1 MPSRELPLD
10 GESGLAHSKGPER
23 IRDPLHN
30 LIEFHVHDPEVGRF
44 EDGMWRV
51 LQTRPFQRLRRIKQL
66 GFSELVYP
74 GASHTRFAHSLGVFH
89 TARQLL
95 DVIRY
100 HQRLNT
106 QRLDPDKEQ
115 TALAAALVHDV
126 GHGPFSHAF
135 EEVGKRLQLPMAR
148 HEDVSD
154 PLIRDGEIAEILK
167 DVKGSGFADDVADV
181 VRRDGP
187 SNLYDAV
194 VSSQFDADRLDYMRR
209 DLLMTGTQS
218 GAIDFEWLTK
228 NLEVARL
235 SRYVDDER
243 VGDVDTFVLGPKAFR
258 AAETYVHGLFQL
270 YPSVYF
276 HKTTRGFEKILS
288 ALLVKLKKLVD
299 DNAAARSGLATNH
312 PLICFLRGSDSLDRA
327 LALDDTVVWGALEM
341 MVEAEDQEVAG
352 WAMRLRDRKVMKC
365 IDIRET
371 LIHDMFPK
379 RRARDEAGAEKR
391 IALKLNEIQ
400 SELQDWSNRK
410 AGDCG
415 PRVLIDEGERHPYK
429 QIEETKGPLNQIH
442 IRLADGTLSDMAE
455 QSHVVNAL
463 PPFRMFRAYVDRN
476 DSEAEE
482 AVRRAIKAHVQGA
495 GTGNG

>member
-1 MPSRELPLD
+1 MSQ
-10 GESGLAHSKGPER
+10 SKGPER

-30 LIEFHVHDPEVGRF
+30 LIEFHVHDPDIGQF
-44 EDGMWRV
+44 EHGMWRV

-74 GASHTRFAHSLGVFH
+74 GATHTRFAHSLGVFH

-100 HQRLNT
+100 HQRLYGPPRD
-106 QRLDPDKEQ
+106 QHKEE
-115 TALAAALVHDV
+115 TALAAALLHDV

-135 EEVGKRLQLPMAR
+135 EEVGKELQLPMAR

-154 PLIRDGEIAEILK
+154 RLIRDGEIAEILK
-167 DVKGSGFADDVADV
+167 NVKGSGFANDVADV

-218 GAIDFEWLTK
+218 GAIDFKWLTK
-228 NLEVARL
+228 NLEIAAL
-235 SRYVDDER
+235 SRYVDNER
-243 VGDVDTFVLGPKAFR
+243 VGEVDTFVLGPKAFR
-258 AAETYVHGLFQL
+258 AAETYVQGLFQL

-299 DNAAARSGLATNH
+299 DNAAARSGLATNY
-312 PLICFLRGSDSLDRA
+312 PLIRFLRQPDSLDRV
-327 LALDDTVVWGALEM
+327 LALDDTVVWGALEI
-341 MVEAEDQEVAG
+341 MVEAEDQEVTG
-352 WAMRLRDRKVMKC
+352 WAMRLRDRQVMKC

-379 RRARDEAGAEKR
+379 RRAKDEADAEND
-391 IALKLNEIQ
+391 IAHRLNAIE
-400 SELQDWSNRK
+400 SDLQDWLKRQEAS
-410 AGDCG
+410 DCG
-415 PRVLIDEGERHPYK
+415 PRLLIDKGERDPYK
-429 QIEETKGPLNQIH
+429 RFQETKGPLNQIH
-442 IRLADGTLSDMAE
+442 IRMADGTLSDMAE
-455 QSHVVNAL
+455 QSHVVNSL
-463 PPFRMFRAYVDRN
+463 RPFRMFRAYVDRG
-476 DSEAEE
+476 DSAAEDR
-482 AVRRAIKAHVQGA
+482 VRSIIKAHTQGA
-495 GTGNG
+495 VAGHG